1 MNESSLL
8 QRAGRFLS
16 ALRHCQVLNMQ
27 VHRAEEEGIILRLPY
42 SLSIVGNPQTGAVHG
57 GAITTLMDTAL
68 GMATLCALPEF
79 EVCPTLDL
87 RIDYMSPGVAD
98 KDLYGHAHCY
108 RVSREVIFIRGTAY
122 QDDPEQPI
130 AQVVGT
136 YMRLGKDIKGGIN
149 FARTLKGEA
158 Q

>member
-1 MNESSLL
+1 MNETPLMG
-8 QRAGRFLS
+8 RARRFLS

-27 VHRAEEEGIILRLPY
+27 VQAADDTGITLLLPY
-42 SLSIVGNPQTGAVHG
+42 SPSIVGNPQTGSIHG

-68 GMATLCALPEF
+68 GMATLCVLPEF

-98 KDLYGHAHCY
+98 QDVYGHAHCY
-108 RVSREVIFIRGTAY
+108 RVSRDVIFIRGTAY
-122 QDDPEQPI
+122 QDDPAQPI
-130 AQVVGT
+130 AEVVGT
-136 YMRLGKDIKGGIN
+136 YMRLGKDIKGGLG
-149 FARTLKGEA
+149 FSRKLKEGT

>member
-1 MNESSLL
+1 MNETPLMERS
-8 QRAGRFLS
+8 RRFLS
-16 ALRHCQVLNMQ
+16 ALRHCQVLKMH
-27 VHRAEEEGIILRLPY
+27 VHEVDEKGITLILPY
-42 SLSIVGNPQTGAVHG
+42 SPSIVGNPQTGAIHG

-87 RIDYMSPGVAD
+87 RIDYMSPGVAHRAVF
-98 KDLYGHAHCY
+98 GHAACY

-122 QDDPEQPI
+122 QDDPQQPI
-130 AQVVGT
+130 AEVVGT
-136 YMRLGKDIKGGIN
+136 YMRLGKNIKGSPG
-149 FARTLKGEA
+149 FARQLKGAA

>member
-8 QRAGRFLS
+8 ERAGRFLS

-27 VHRAEEEGIILRLPY
+27 VHHADEEGIILRLPY
-42 SLSIVGNPQTGAVHG
+42 SPSIVGNPQTGAVHG

>member
-1 MNESSLL
+1 MNESPLL
-8 QRAGRFLS
+8 ERARRFLG

-27 VHRAEEEGIILRLPY
+27 VHSADPEGIVLRLPY
-42 SLSIVGNPQTGAVHG
+42 SSSIVGNPQTGAVHG

-87 RIDYMSPGVAD
+87 RIDYMSPGAAD
-98 KDLYGHAHCY
+98 QDLFGHAHCY

-122 QDDPEQPI
+122 QDDPAQPI

-149 FARTLKGEA
+149 FARSLKGEA

>member
-1 MNESSLL
+1 
-8 QRAGRFLS
+8 
-16 ALRHCQVLNMQ
+16 MQ
-27 VHRAEEEGIILRLPY
+27 VHEVDEEGIILRLPY
-42 SLSIVGNPQTGAVHG
+42 SRAIVGNPQTGAIHG

-87 RIDYMSPGVAD
+87 RIDYMGPGVAD
-98 KDLYGHAHCY
+98 QDVFGHAQCY

-122 QDDPEQPI
+122 QDDPLQPI
-130 AQVVGT
+130 AHVVGT
-136 YMRLGKDIKGGIN
+136 YMRLGKDIKGGIH

>member
-1 MNESSLL
+1 MNETPLL
-8 QRAGRFLS
+8 HRAIRFLS
-16 ALRHCQVLNMQ
+16 ALRHCQKLNMQ
-27 VHRAEEEGIILRLPY
+27 VHSADAEGIVLRLPY
-42 SLSIVGNPQTGAVHG
+42 SPSIVGNPQTGAIHG

-68 GMATLCALPEF
+68 GMATLCSLPEF

-98 KDLYGHAHCY
+98 QDVFGHAQCY
-108 RVSREVIFIRGTAY
+108 RVSRDVIFIRGTAY

-136 YMRLGKDIKGGIN
+136 YMRLGKDIKGGLN
-149 FARTLKGEA
+149 FARKLKGDA